1 MPNTEYPGAGVN
13 AALLDALAP
22 TEAGDVAG
30 AEAVTGH
37 LAGVD
42 NEGRLLFRA
51 DGSHQVR
58 PVAIAVPLSDEEL
71 VRAARLEQR
80 ALVLIAPGSQ
90 QSGVLVGMLRER
102 VGSEARDAANAAG
115 AVNVKVDGEAVRISA
130 QSEIELR
137 CGKSR
142 LLMHKDGRIEIS
154 GNYLI
159 SRSRGPVKIK
169 GATIALN

>member
-1 MPNTEYPGAGVN
+1 
-13 AALLDALAP
+13 
-22 TEAGDVAG
+22 
-30 AEAVTGH
+30 
-37 LAGVD
+37 
-42 NEGRLLFRA
+42 
-51 DGSHQVR
+51 
-58 PVAIAVPLSDEEL
+58 
-71 VRAARLEQR
+71 
-80 ALVLIAPGSQ
+80 
-90 QSGVLVGMLRER
+90 
-102 VGSEARDAANAAG
+102 VGSEARDAANATG